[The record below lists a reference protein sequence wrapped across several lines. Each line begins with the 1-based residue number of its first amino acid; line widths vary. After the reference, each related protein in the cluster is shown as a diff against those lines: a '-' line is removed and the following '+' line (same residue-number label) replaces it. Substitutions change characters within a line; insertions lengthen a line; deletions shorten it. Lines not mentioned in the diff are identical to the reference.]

1 MKRKMLLGFSILC
14 MVAALIIAV
23 VPVMADSSNQKITI
37 SKEAVISGTT
47 VTCTVVIQN
56 SASSGYPLTIE
67 SVYDTVYHTSSTPTI
82 TIVPDLYPAFTLA
95 KDESK
100 TLIFTYELAGDDVG
114 EIADTI
120 VASGYHTS
128 ASGKHLAAGATES
141 ATILP
146 VPELSAG
153 ILFGLGALG
162 LGGFIL
168 LRRKEAAAKV

>member
-1 MKRKMLLGFSILC
+1 MKKKLLLVVSILC
-14 MVAALIIAV
+14 LVAALTIAA
-23 VPVMADSSNQKITI
+23 VPVLADSSSQKITM
-37 SKEAVISGTT
+37 SKEAVVSGNT
-47 VTCTVVIQN
+47 VTCTVVIVN

-67 SVYDTVYHTSSTPTI
+67 SVVDTVYHASSTPTI
-82 TIVPDLYPAFTLA
+82 TVPGTPFTLA

-100 TLIFTYELAGDDVG
+100 TLIFSYELAGDDVG

-141 ATILP
+141 ATITP

-168 LRRKEAAAKV
+168 LRRKEASARI